1 MFDDKH
7 QVVGFA
13 DLTEE
18 EPIMGKLFDFGNR
31 YARESTWKDFALV
44 KFCLFSM
51 GLAAGTQV
59 PEKHKKKAVGATACV
74 FAATYIP
81 LMSKVFRLAFRR
93 A

>member
-1 MFDDKH
+1 MFDDEH

-13 DLTEE
+13 DLTKE
-18 EPIMGKLFDFGNR
+18 EPVMDKLFDFGNR

-59 PEKHKKKAVGATACV
+59 PEKHKKKAIGAAACV

>member
-1 MFDDKH
+1 MD
-7 QVVGFA
+7 
-13 DLTEE
+13 
-18 EPIMGKLFDFGNR
+18 KLFDFGNR

-51 GLAAGTQV
+51 GRKDFALVKFCLFSMGLAAGTQI
-59 PEKHKKKAVGATACV
+59 PEKHKKKAIGAAACV